1 MNKRNVKLPF
11 SKKTLL
17 SDKKLEKRMEQK
29 GGAFLNILKKAFLL
43 NNGNNREMNENNRYK
58 KASETKEYYQTI
70 KNKKG
75 GSVKNILFPTG
86 LSGATAVLGL
96 IAMQHAM
103 TKKNKSKKSKK

>member
-11 SKKTLL
+11 SKNTLL
-17 SDKKLEKRMEQK
+17 SEKKLEKRMTQK

-43 NNGNNREMNENNRYK
+43 NNGNNKEMNENSRYK
-58 KASETKEYYQTI
+58 KASETKEYYAKM

-75 GSVKNILFPTG
+75 GSVKNILFPSG

-103 TKKNKSKKSKK
+103 TKKQNKKK